1 MDRFCI
7 QAHCQSKLNQE
18 ATGESLCAVP
28 GSDCLSGAQAFR
40 DGLPCFVLNTD
51 GGCYLSA
58 FQFSASYRLYQ

>member
-7 QAHCQSKLNQE
+7 QAHCQSEIKLNEE

-40 DGLPCFVLNTD
+40 I
-51 GGCYLSA
+51 GCLAS
-58 FQFSASYRLYQ
+58 FSTQTVAVT